1 MSIPKKAGKFKF
13 FTYPIT
19 EGQAALSGP
28 KKVSAGR
35 KSEFQPL
42 LKHIKELKPGESM
55 LLHNI
60 PANQVQSLRVFLLG
74 QYDTAKGEYTSS
86 KVDQP
91 ENFEIRGRKTGA
103 DSTSKKR
110 DGTPIPAVNILI
122 AYHEK
127 PQERRTRKA
136 KAGKAA

>member
-1 MSIPKKAGKFKF
+1 MIRHSLREPIPFTVQNTRQAKCPYPKKRANSNS

-28 KKVSAGR
+28 KKVSVGR

-60 PANQVQSLRVFLLG
+60 PANQVKVPSRVLVRAMGYGEGGIQRFESR
-74 QYDTAKGEYTSS
+74 TA
-86 KVDQP
+86 
-91 ENFEIRGRKTGA
+91 
-103 DSTSKKR
+103 
-110 DGTPIPAVNILI
+110 
-122 AYHEK
+122 
-127 PQERRTRKA
+127 
-136 KAGKAA
+136 